1 MKKTE
6 QLAKKTSVRRA
17 RKVNGPGRP
26 EGASVVRDEILD
38 AAEVIFSDKGYAGTA
53 LREIADQANVT
64 QALISYYFGSKFG
77 LFQAVFLRRSE
88 LVSRERLER
97 LEALERQKT
106 PQVKDIV
113 RTFLEPVLSLRGTFQ
128 GRAFLR
134 LQARLHT
141 EPSEISYSLRSEAY
155 GGSTQR
161 YVAVLRKALPKLS
174 ELDACW
180 RVTFMIGTYLYAF
193 SDTHRMEEMT
203 PKGLYD
209 VNDTDELIDQVT
221 RFMVG
226 GLQAQ

>member
-6 QLAKKTSVRRA
+6 QLAKKASVRRA
-17 RKVNGPGRP
+17 RKINGPGRP

-97 LEALERQKT
+97 LEALEQQKT

-161 YVAVLRKALPKLS
+161 YVAVLRKALPQLS

-193 SDTHRMEEMT
+193 SDTHRMEEMA

-209 VNDTDELIDQVT
+209 VNDTGELIDQVT

-226 GLQAQ
+226 GLQAA

>member
-1 MKKTE
+1 MIKPAQHQKKTP
-6 QLAKKTSVRRA
+6 SRRS
-17 RKVNGPGRP
+17 RKMNGPGRP

-38 AAEVIFSDKGYAGTA
+38 AAEVIFSDKGYAGTP
-53 LREIADQANVT
+53 LREIAEQANVT

-88 LVSRERLER
+88 LVSKER
-97 LEALERQKT
+97 LEALKALET
-106 PQVKDIV
+106 QVAPKVSDIV
-113 RTFLEPVLSLRGTFQ
+113 RSFLEPVLSLRATFQ

-161 YVAVLRKALPKLS
+161 YVAVLRKALPKLN

-193 SDTHRMEEMT
+193 SDSHRMDEMA

-209 VNDTDELIDQVT
+209 VNDTEELINQVT

-226 GLQAQ
+226 GLKAE

>member
-1 MKKTE
+1 MTKPAQHQKKTP
-6 QLAKKTSVRRA
+6 SRRS

-38 AAEVIFSDKGYAGTA
+38 AAEVIFSDKGYAGTP
-53 LREIADQANVT
+53 LREIAEQANVT

-88 LVSRERLER
+88 LVSQER
-97 LEALERQKT
+97 LEALKALETQAAPK
-106 PQVKDIV
+106 VSEIV
-113 RTFLEPVLSLRGTFQ
+113 RSFLEPVLSLRATFQ

-161 YVAVLRKALPKLS
+161 YVAVLRKALPKLN

-193 SDTHRMEEMT
+193 SDSHRMDEMA

-209 VNDTDELIDQVT
+209 VDDTEELINQVT

-226 GLQAQ
+226 GLKAE

>member
-1 MKKTE
+1 MTTSAQHQKK
-6 QLAKKTSVRRA
+6 SPSRRS

-38 AAEVIFSDKGYAGTA
+38 AAEVIFSDKGYAGTP
-53 LREIADQANVT
+53 LREIAEQANVT

-88 LVSRERLER
+88 LVSKER
-97 LEALERQKT
+97 LEALKALETQAAPK
-106 PQVKDIV
+106 VSDIV
-113 RTFLEPVLSLRGTFQ
+113 RSFLEPVLSLRATLQ

-161 YVAVLRKALPKLS
+161 YVAVLRKALPKLN

-193 SDTHRMEEMT
+193 SDSHRMDEMA

-209 VNDTDELIDQVT
+209 VNDTEELINQVT

-226 GLQAQ
+226 GLKAE

>member
-1 MKKTE
+1 MTTSAQHQKKPP
-6 QLAKKTSVRRA
+6 SRRP

-38 AAEVIFSDKGYAGTA
+38 AAEVIFSDKGYAGTP
-53 LREIADQANVT
+53 LREIAEQANVT

-88 LVSRERLER
+88 LVSKER
-97 LEALERQKT
+97 LEALKALETQAAPK
-106 PQVKDIV
+106 VSDIV
-113 RTFLEPVLSLRGTFQ
+113 RSFLEPVLSLRATFQ

-161 YVAVLRKALPKLS
+161 YVAVLRKALPKLN

-193 SDTHRMEEMT
+193 SDSHRMDEMA

-209 VNDTDELIDQVT
+209 VNDTEELINQVT

-226 GLQAQ
+226 GLKAE

>member
-6 QLAKKTSVRRA
+6 QLARKTSARRA
-17 RKVNGPGRP
+17 RKINGPGRP

-53 LREIADQANVT
+53 LREIADHSNVT

-97 LEALERQKT
+97 LEALEQQNA

-113 RTFLEPVLSLRGTFQ
+113 RTFLEPVLSLRDTFQ

-161 YVAVLRKALPKLS
+161 YVAVLRRALPQLS

-193 SDTHRMEEMT
+193 SDTHRMEEMA

-226 GLQAQ
+226 GLQAP

>member
-1 MKKTE
+1 MSKSEQNTKKVP
-6 QLAKKTSVRRA
+6 VRRP
-17 RKVNGPGRP
+17 RKINGPGRP
-26 EGASVVRDEILD
+26 EGTSVVRDDILD

-53 LREIADQANVT
+53 LREVADQANVT
-64 QALISYYFGSKFG
+64 QALINYYFGSKFG
-77 LFQAVFLRRSE
+77 LFQAVFLRRGE
-88 LVSRERLER
+88 LISRERLER
-97 LEALERQKT
+97 LEALETQKRPEVRT
-106 PQVKDIV
+106 IV
-113 RTFLEPVLSLRGTFQ
+113 RTFLEPVLSLRATFQ

-161 YVAVLRKALPKLS
+161 YVAVLRKALPTLS

-193 SDTHRMEEMT
+193 SDTHRMEEMA
-203 PKGLYD
+203 PKGTYD
-209 VNDTDELIDQVT
+209 VNDTEELIDQVT

-226 GLQAQ
+226 GLEAD